1 MGNKMEHA
9 PTNISR
15 AVASV
20 PINDVFA
27 FTVRVLIGLM
37 LPLTVIPLLI
47 LLFGNHCPSVNTL
60 LVMFPLRDAKAYV
73 R

>member
-1 MGNKMEHA
+1 MGNKMEHT

-27 FTVRVLIGLM
+27 FTVCVLIGLM

-47 LLFGNHCPSVNTL
+47 LLFGTHR
-60 LVMFPLRDAKAYV
+60 PL
-73 R
+73 

>member
-1 MGNKMEHA
+1 MEHT

-27 FTVRVLIGLM
+27 FTVCVFIGLM

-47 LLFGNHCPSVNTL
+47 LLFGTHCPSVNTL
-60 LVMFPLRDAKAYV
+60 LLCSL
-73 R
+73 